1 MAKLD
6 PKQCIQIRRKWRRWL
21 KRIGDDLGNLLTSND
36 VFKELRR
43 IVGLNKQIQSPALLH
58 VWISDNFASS
68 VASGVRR
75 LTDRSNKAI
84 SLHRLIKDISL
95 HREAIS
101 RQCYVLTYPK
111 WMREQGLADRD
122 FDNYA
127 RKGEKLLSPPRLQRD
142 LAKLKRDTARIKV
155 FVDKYVAHC
164 DLDQKRYKIPTF
176 KDIDTTLQDLDD
188 LFCRYYML
196 LTRGG
201 LNTRKPALQ
210 YDWKEPLRHV
220 WLPEDYGRQIELK
233 VKAALEGMQNTV

>member
-1 MAKLD
+1 MAKLTSE
-6 PKQCIQIRRKWRRWL
+6 QCTQIRRKWRRWL
-21 KRIGDDLGNLLTSND
+21 KRIGDGLGNLLTSND

-75 LTDRSNKAI
+75 LTDHSNKAI

-95 HREAIS
+95 HRDVIN
-101 RQCYVLTYPK
+101 RQYYVSTYPK
-111 WMREQGLADRD
+111 WMLDKGLADSD
-122 FDNYA
+122 FDKYA
-127 RKGEKLLSPPRLQRD
+127 RLLSLPRLKRD
-142 LAKLKRDTARIKV
+142 LTKLKRDTASIKT

-164 DLDQKRYKIPTF
+164 DLDQERYKIPTF
-176 KDIDTTLQDLDD
+176 KDIDNTLQDLDE

-210 YDWKEPLRHV
+210 FDWKEPLRHV
-220 WLPEDYGRQIELK
+220 WLPKNFNKQIERK
-233 VKAALEGMQNTV
+233 VKAALEGMSNTM